1 MRDAYRRSLV
11 TGIES
16 SVSGNVIESL
26 AYSYDALNRPITR
39 NTDTFGYNDRSE
51 VTSATIGGIANS
63 YDYDEIGN
71 STSYTANNLNQYME
85 FAYDLDGNLLT
96 DGGHTFSYDAASRLK
111 AVLTNGVLALTNF
124 YDAKS
129 RWVKKVTA
137 EATTTFF
144 YDDWNLKEE
153 RVAYTN
159 GMTSTIRYFWGKDIS
174 DTLQGA
180 GGVGGLLYLT
190 VDGTIYIPFYNNNG
204 DITRYISEDGL
215 VVAQF
220 TYDPYGNVL
229 EQVGAAADFLR
240 FRFSTKYTDSEVG
253 IVSYLKRFYVAS
265 DGRWLNRDPFNERG
279 GENLYAFCQND
290 PLLYFDPNGES
301 FEDFSNFCAGAGD
314 SLSFGITR
322 ILRRGINRVIEGD
335 WDDPADVESS
345 AYSAGEY
352 TEVAVEIVVSLGGA
366 TLRHVAKHSSRQVL
380 EKGARKAYRNAHNIS
395 GGVVHHI
402 NPIKG
407 HPPVKGM
414 QGGQIARYP
423 LPFEWAARGEWN
435 LTWYANAA
443 EHTAAHRRM
452 MQLESIDQF
461 REITIGTRQ
470 LGNTLINR
478 LNSSSDTKCWDSI
491 DLNVYFYHL
500 SDGGVNING
509 IPESVSISIEETR
522 REQ

>member
-1 MRDAYRRSLV
+1 MKCKEVGLFGEMWHGWSPDA
-11 TGIES
+11 
-16 SVSGNVIESL
+16 
-26 AYSYDALNRPITR
+26 A
-39 NTDTFGYNDRSE
+39 
-51 VTSATIGGIANS
+51 
-63 YDYDEIGN
+63 
-71 STSYTANNLNQYME
+71 
-85 FAYDLDGNLLT
+85 NLLKT
-96 DGGHTFSYDAASRLK
+96 ISA
-111 AVLTNGVLALTNF
+111 NGILVLTNF
-124 YDAKS
+124 YEAKS
-129 RWVKKVTA
+129 RRVKKVTA
-137 EATTTFF
+137 EATATFF

-159 GMTSTIRYFWGKDIS
+159 GMTSTIRYFWGKNIS
-174 DTLQGA
+174 GTLQGA

-229 EQVGAAADFLR
+229 EQAGAAADFLR
-240 FRFSTKYTDSEVG
+240 FRFSTKYIDSEVG
-253 IVSYLKRFYVAS
+253 IVSYLKRFYAAS

-301 FEDFSNFCAGAGD
+301 FVDFSNFCAGAGD